1 MLGLDVLEWNLHG
14 CEKTCR
20 VHTAACL
27 WRGSNT
33 SSAGRGAWL
42 PTPATLGDAGQN
54 AEPSCLRG
62 WSGQGHTPLCK
73 CCPLKGVAAWAVGAA
88 DGSRALLRHR
98 ENAHPQG
105 QAGKL
110 LLPGQQPL
118 GTIPERETLGEG
130 ISPCVCT
137 NWRPVCCHG
146 PRKDAKPGM
155 LLHVLGEHSLGAQ
168 LALVP

>member
-1 MLGLDVLEWNLHG
+1 MVVRKPAGFTLLL
-14 CEKTCR
+14 
-20 VHTAACL
+20 AC
-27 WRGSNT
+27 G
-33 SSAGRGAWL
+33 GGQ
-42 PTPATLGDAGQN
+42 TPALQAEGLGSPHQPLWGTLDKMQS
-54 AEPSCLRG
+54 PSCLRG